1 MGLNTLNAWSQG
13 PQVGGWGRQLGEGG
27 NTMIL
32 QKRWDG
38 PYCLLCWASTKEGS
52 WNGEVGWKEGL

>member
-1 MGLNTLNAWSQG
+1 
-13 PQVGGWGRQLGEGG
+13 
-27 NTMIL
+27 MIL